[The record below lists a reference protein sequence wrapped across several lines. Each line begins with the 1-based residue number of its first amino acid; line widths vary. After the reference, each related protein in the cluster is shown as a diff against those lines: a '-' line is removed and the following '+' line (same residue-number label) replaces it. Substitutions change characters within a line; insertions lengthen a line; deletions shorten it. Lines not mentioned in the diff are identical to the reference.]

1 MERSTPPPGS
11 HRVLA
16 NSDCIMCAPTD
27 ASRACSRVLSKTATS
42 LVLQGDRAH
51 DAGVGYAALVMPP
64 VTSHRRL
71 GAGAAAVVVLAL
83 VGSWL
88 GHTLEYLR
96 VDGGAGMERALLAG
110 VHAYMLPAGILLA
123 LAAAL
128 AGVRC
133 RHAWLVLGRR
143 LDRARAALRGLARG
157 ERVVPSTLAPAATE
171 VSAPAGLLALWLP
184 LGAAQVAIYLVQ
196 ENLEAVL
203 AGAPGPGI
211 GPVTGVHWAAAA
223 LQLGVALVLAAGLLA
238 VGRLLR
244 RRARTIER
252 VERLL
257 RLLWDRLL
265 HGRRSP
271 RGARAWRRAPVE
283 RFGHQLWS
291 RPPPALR

>member
-1 MERSTPPPGS
+1 
-11 HRVLA
+11 VL
-16 NSDCIMCAPTD
+16 
-27 ASRACSRVLSKTATS
+27 RVLSKTATS

-64 VTSHRRL
+64 VTSRRRPS
-71 GAGAAAVVVLAL
+71 AGAAAVVFLAL
-83 VGSWL
+83 VGAWL

-96 VDGGAGMERALLAG
+96 VEGGPGVERALLAG
-110 VHAYMLPAGILLA
+110 VHAYMLPVGVLLA
-123 LAAAL
+123 VGAAL

-143 LDRARAALRGLARG
+143 LDRARASLRGLARG
-157 ERVVPSTLAPAATE
+157 ERVAPSTLAPAAE
-171 VSAPAGLLALWLP
+171 VSAPAGLLAFWLP
-184 LGAAQVAIYLVQ
+184 LGAAQLALYLAQ

-203 AGAPGPGI
+203 GGAAAPGL
-211 GPVTGVHWAAAA
+211 GPVTGVHRAAAA

-244 RRARTIER
+244 RRVHTIAR

-271 RGARAWRRAPVE
+271 RGARAWRPAPVE

>member
-1 MERSTPPPGS
+1 
-11 HRVLA
+11 
-16 NSDCIMCAPTD
+16 
-27 ASRACSRVLSKTATS
+27 
-42 LVLQGDRAH
+42 
-51 DAGVGYAALVMPP
+51 MPP
-64 VTSHRRL
+64 VTSPRRPS
-71 GAGAAAVVVLAL
+71 AGAAAVVLLAL

-110 VHAYMLPAGILLA
+110 VHAYMLPAGLLLA

-157 ERVVPSTLAPAATE
+157 ERVAPSTLAPAAE

-203 AGAPGPGI
+203 AGAPASGI
-211 GPVTGVHWAAAA
+211 GPVAGVHWAAVA
-223 LQLGVALVLAAGLLA
+223 LQLGVALVLATGLLA

-244 RRARTIER
+244 RRVRTIER

-271 RGARAWRRAPVE
+271 RGARAWRPAPVE